1 MWVLCDK
8 YVGGSLRTVVVAC
21 IGHDGDLGESSIC
34 EFAEEAVD
42 FFLGDGWVEWGDVWH
57 GG

>member
-1 MWVLCDK
+1 MYEEV
-8 YVGGSLRTVVVAC
+8 RTVVVAC
-21 IGHDGDLGESSIC
+21 IRHDGDLGESSIC

-42 FFLGDGWVEWGDVWH
+42 FFLGDGWVEGGDVWH